1 MKKFK
6 IGFSLAE
13 ILVCVAII
21 AVVATLGFSITK
33 QSVARSYDLYIYNG
47 YVSILNAFNELLIR
61 TEYKENMNTNHL
73 TKEDPNTEGE
83 YVPSNFSQEII
94 DLFRGDIKNKS
105 NGSVTFSTPNGI
117 QYILENEYE
126 DEYYKITIVVPSQKY
141 YDETEEKVMNSKS
154 YEFAYQPSEYQ
165 FLIPTDG
172 NNSNSILYRKDLL
185 PAYIDD
191 GSQGRKGSNG
201 NITRYQYY
209 TLKGAICH
217 RYGGDNINI
226 RNLTNGYSC
235 TSDETHDH
243 PYGVIK
249 IANPRKVF

>member
-47 YVSILNAFNELLIR
+47 YVSILNAFNELLIQND
-61 TEYKENMNTNHL
+61 YNGENKDINPL
-73 TKEDPNTEGE
+73 TEGPNSE
-83 YVPSNFSQEII
+83 GGYDASDFSKEII

-105 NGSVTFSTPNGI
+105 DGSVTFSTPNGI
-117 QYILENEYE
+117 KYTLKNEDDHYN
-126 DEYYKITIVVPSQKY
+126 ITIEVPSQKY
-141 YDETEEKVMNSKS
+141 YDETTDMVKTTKS
-154 YEFAYQPSEYQ
+154 YEFAYKPSEYT

-172 NNSNSILYRKDLL
+172 NDTNSILYRKDLL

-191 GSQGRKGSNG
+191 GSQGRKDSNG
-201 NITRYQYY
+201 NIARYQYY
-209 TLKGAICH
+209 TLKGAICR
-217 RYGGDNINI
+217 RYGSNDQFIK
-226 RNLTNGYSC
+226 NLTTYACN
-235 TSDETHDH
+235 TDEDKEH

>member
-61 TEYKENMNTNHL
+61 TEYKVNMNTNPL
-73 TKEDPNTEGE
+73 TEGPNSE
-83 YVPSNFSQEII
+83 GGYTASIFSKEIN
-94 DLFRGDIKNKS
+94 DLFRGIIKDVLS
-105 NGSVTFSTPNGI
+105 DSVTFSTPNGI
-117 QYILENEYE
+117 NYTLKNES
-126 DEYYKITIVVPSQKY
+126 EYYKITIEVPSQKY
-141 YDETEEKVMNSKS
+141 YDETNKKVMTTKS
-154 YEFAYQPSEYQ
+154 YEFAYKPSEYT

-172 NNSNSILYRKDLL
+172 DDPNSILYRKDLL

-191 GSQGRKGSNG
+191 GSQGRKDSNG
-201 NITRYQYY
+201 NIARYKYY
-209 TLKGAICH
+209 TLKGAICLRH
-217 RYGGDNINI
+217 GYDINDDNI
-226 RNLTNGYSC
+226 TSYSC
-235 TSDETHDH
+235 EDFAIKDH